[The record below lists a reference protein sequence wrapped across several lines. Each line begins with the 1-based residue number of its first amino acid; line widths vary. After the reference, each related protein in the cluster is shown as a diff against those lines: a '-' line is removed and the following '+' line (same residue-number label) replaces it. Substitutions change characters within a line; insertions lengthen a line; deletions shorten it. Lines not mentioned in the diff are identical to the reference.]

1 MKPAFFSGWTK
12 AWISAV
18 LCRETQCFQGFAPS
32 FVNTNKHQ
40 KTLENPHLKRLE
52 IDLFTR
58 YMDLYPN
65 DYIKQLTSFMF
76 DVIELE
82 DESAETT
89 INLVLY
95 SLANPKIEY
104 EDNVFKQS

>member
-1 MKPAFFSGWTK
+1 MTEMKLSFSSK
-12 AWISAV
+12 SIY
-18 LCRETQCFQGFAPS
+18 LQ
-32 FVNTNKHQ
+32 
-40 KTLENPHLKRLE
+40 
-52 IDLFTR
+52 R

-65 DYIKQLTSFMF
+65 DYIRFMF
-76 DVIELE
+76 ICFFDVMELE
-82 DESAETT
+82 DKSAETT

>member
-1 MKPAFFSGWTK
+1 MTEMKLSFSSK
-12 AWISAV
+12 PIY
-18 LCRETQCFQGFAPS
+18 LQ
-32 FVNTNKHQ
+32 
-40 KTLENPHLKRLE
+40 
-52 IDLFTR
+52 R

-76 DVIELE
+76 DVIKLE
-82 DESAETT
+82 DKSTETT

-104 EDNVFKQS
+104 EDKVFKQS

>member
-1 MKPAFFSGWTK
+1 MLFSLAGQKPEFLLF
-12 AWISAV
+12 SAV
-18 LCRETQCFQGFAPS
+18 KLSVFKALHHHLLTQTS
-32 FVNTNKHQ
+32 TRKHW
-40 KTLENPHLKRLE
+40 KT
-52 IDLFTR
+52 FTPKDSKPIYLQR
-58 YMDLYPN
+58 HMDLYPN
-65 DYIKQLTSFMF
+65 DYIKQSTSFMF